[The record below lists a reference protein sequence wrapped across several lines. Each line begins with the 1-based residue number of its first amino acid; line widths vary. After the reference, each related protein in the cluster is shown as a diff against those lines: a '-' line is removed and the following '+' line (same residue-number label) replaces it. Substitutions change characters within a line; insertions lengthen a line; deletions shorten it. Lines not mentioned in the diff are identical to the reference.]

1 MRHSLEHIGRGHD
14 LDSSKDPEGINNY
27 VNKPK
32 TFEEHM
38 QDIQGVKDL
47 KNLIDSLPD
56 DDDTK
61 EISHEQAV
69 AEAREGVLKAFNQNK
84 VKNSEEITEE
94 SLHKIS
100 LVKPKITTYDENGKI
115 VERYARLTGVGKEG
129 SPEYSS
135 FNRYPDQMSTIKQ
148 EMNRSF
154 EKGKPLKVLNIGVSQ
169 GQEALGYVQMA
180 ADLAG
185 EDQIDGALDLDLV
198 EYAIKIPIVDNNF
211 PENIKKSSRDYLES
225 LYQSP
230 KAHFGTPF
238 QKYVKELK
246 DRGEKRDV
254 VLFNNVIQHLD
265 YEVGDE
271 VMMKDMENLADI
283 VENNGLLCMTS
294 NQRSI
299 EKVNNLMNR
308 SEEMLSARGFEKI
321 GDGVFQKAEKS
332 EKTNDSE
339 MSLWE
344 LSQTF

>member
-27 VNKPK
+27 ANKPK

-38 QDIQGVKDL
+38 QGIKDL
-47 KNLIDSLPD
+47 KALIDSLPEED
-56 DDDTK
+56 KAEDF
-61 EISHEQAV
+61 SHNQAV
-69 AEAREGVLKAFNQNK
+69 TEARENVLKAFGQDETEVPK
-84 VKNSEEITEE
+84 KITEE

-100 LVKPKITTYDENGKI
+100 LDKPKIITYDENGEI
-115 VERYARLTGVGKEG
+115 VERYARLTGTGKEG
-129 SPEYSS
+129 SPEYSF
-135 FNRYPDQMSTIKQ
+135 FNRYPNQMSKIKQ
-148 EMNRSF
+148 EMRESF

-185 EDQIDGALDLDLV
+185 EGQVDKALDLDLV

-211 PENIKKSSRDYLES
+211 PENIKKSSRDYLEN

-283 VENNGLLCMTS
+283 VEDNGLLCMTS
-294 NQRSI
+294 NQRDV
-299 EKVNNLMNR
+299 EKVGSLMQK
-308 SEEMLSARGFEKI
+308 SEEMFSRRGFEKI
-321 GDGVFQKAEKS
+321 DDGIFQKTEKIGGD
-332 EKTNDSE
+332 K
-339 MSLWE
+339 MSLLE
-344 LSQTF
+344 LSETF